1 MKPLTSHP
9 IIGKPLT
16 ELINYDEKDAQWVA
30 EDCGLLKGKGDGLQ
44 RLILTDIATR
54 SKHCVLPVQKDELR
68 CNLNLHFFS
77 WASLSFQLK
86 KEVNVSP
93 I

>member
-30 EDCGLLKGKGDGLQ
+30 EDCGLLEGKGEGLQ
-44 RLILTDIATR
+44 RLILADIATI
-54 SKHCVLPVQKDELR
+54 SKHCVLLVQKD
-68 CNLNLHFFS
+68 
-77 WASLSFQLK
+77 
-86 KEVNVSP
+86 
-93 I
+93 